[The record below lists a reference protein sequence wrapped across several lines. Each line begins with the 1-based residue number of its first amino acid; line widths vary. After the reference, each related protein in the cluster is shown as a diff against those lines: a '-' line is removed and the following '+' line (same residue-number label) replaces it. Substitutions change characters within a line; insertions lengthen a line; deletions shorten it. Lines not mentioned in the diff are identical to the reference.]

1 LYECAGVGSMLNIL
15 WVVAMFDV
23 VMERLLN
30 DGRDFWTK
38 RDRVNWNSDL
48 PEMDIQTQLLPQR

>member
-1 LYECAGVGSMLNIL
+1 MLNIL

-30 DGRDFWTK
+30 DGRDFWPK